1 LGLKLLHN
9 NFGSGGKII
18 EPNAADEIMQPDPA
32 LQRPRDFSPVVAK
45 THEGYCHLPPSAVT
59 VVTLKPWQG

>member
-1 LGLKLLHN
+1 MPLVGVKAAAQ

-32 LQRPRDFSPVVAK
+32 LQRPRDFSPEQTQDTA
-45 THEGYCHLPPSAVT
+45 S
-59 VVTLKPWQG
+59 